1 MRYFCRLPYF
11 PVFPV
16 AFSLLSA
23 RPLLRTAL
31 LLLLSAAAGLPAH
44 AQRNKKNA
52 PAAATTGP
60 ARLAPLYG
68 GASPAQ
74 AQDLVGPA
82 VLADIDRSFPS
93 RAEASQFFSTKG
105 FEYLL
110 ENQPDTAAVRFNLA
124 WVLDTKNPDPYRGF
138 AVMLSQRQAP
148 PADVQALLLQ
158 GLAVAPTNAGLLT
171 DAATIVLER
180 YNQTKKKKDLTE
192 AAGYAERA
200 VQADA
205 NNANAWQNQAR
216 VRYYQEDYA
225 GAWEAIHK
233 GQNLNMSS
241 LDFTLISDLKDKLP
255 DPQGKFR

>member
-1 MRYFCRLPYF
+1 M
-11 PVFPV
+11 
-16 AFSLLSA
+16 AFFSLSARTLLSA
-23 RPLLRTAL
+23 AFLS
-31 LLLLSAAAGLPAH
+31 LLSAAACLPAH

-52 PAAATTGP
+52 PAAATGP

-74 AQDLVGPA
+74 AQALVGAA

-93 RAEASQFFSTKG
+93 RAEASKFFSTKG
-105 FEYLL
+105 FQYML

-124 WVLDTKNPDPYRGF
+124 WVLDAKNPDPYHGF
-138 AVMLSQRQAP
+138 AALMSQRQVP
-148 PADVQALLLQ
+148 PTEVQAILLQ

-171 DAATIVLER
+171 DATTIAIER
-180 YNQTKKKKDLTE
+180 YLQTKKKKDLAE
-192 AAGYAERA
+192 AASYAQRA
-200 VQADA
+200 VLADA
-205 NNANAWQNQAR
+205 NNANAWQAQAR

-233 GQNLNMSS
+233 GQNLNLSS
-241 LDFTLISDLKDKLP
+241 LDFTLISDLKEKLP

>member
-1 MRYFCRLPYF
+1 
-11 PVFPV
+11 V
-16 AFSLLSA
+16 AFLSLST

-31 LLLLSAAAGLPAH
+31 LLVLGAAAGLPAH

-52 PAAATTGP
+52 PAAVATGP
-60 ARLAPLYG
+60 VRLQPLYG
-68 GASPAQ
+68 GTSPAQ
-74 AQDLVGPA
+74 AQALVGPA

-93 RAEASQFFSTKG
+93 RTEASQFFSTKG
-105 FEYLL
+105 FQYLQ

-124 WVLDTKNPDPYRGF
+124 WVLDPKNPDPYHGF
-138 AVMLSQRQAP
+138 AVLLSQRQTP
-148 PADVQALLLQ
+148 PAEVQALLLQ

-192 AAGYAERA
+192 AAGYAQRA
-200 VQADA
+200 VLADA
-205 NNANAWQNQAR
+205 NNANAWQAQAR

-233 GQNLNMSS
+233 GQNLNLSS
-241 LDFTLISDLKDKLP
+241 LDFTLISDLKEKLP

>member
-1 MRYFCRLPYF
+1 MAF
-11 PVFPV
+11 
-16 AFSLLSA
+16 FSLSTRTQLSA
-23 RPLLRTAL
+23 AILT
-31 LLLLSAAAGLPAH
+31 LLSAAACLPAH

-52 PAAATTGP
+52 PAAAATGP

-74 AQDLVGPA
+74 AQALVGTA

-93 RAEASQFFSTKG
+93 RAEASKFFSTKG
-105 FEYLL
+105 FQYML

-124 WVLDTKNPDPYRGF
+124 WVLDVKNPDPYHGF
-138 AVMLSQRQAP
+138 AALMSQRQVP
-148 PADVQALLLQ
+148 PAEVQAILLQ

-171 DAATIVLER
+171 DATTIAIER
-180 YNQTKKKKDLTE
+180 YLQTKKKKDLAE
-192 AAGYAERA
+192 AASYAQRA
-200 VQADA
+200 VLADA
-205 NNANAWQNQAR
+205 NNANAWQAQAR

-233 GQNLNMSS
+233 GQSLNLSS